1 MNGNANAIAI
11 VNLSQYVAPLR
22 RYTQSLTSERSKTM
36 PAYGTFRVTDKKCA
50 TCNYYQGA
58 RRFGMQANK
67 PYYVYAAAGTTTCL
81 ANPSRKV
88 TANSRCLSW
97 QKWVSIP

>member
-1 MNGNANAIAI
+1 M
-11 VNLSQYVAPLR
+11 
-22 RYTQSLTSERSKTM
+22 
-36 PAYGTFRVTDKKCA
+36 
-50 TCNYYQGA
+50 CNYYQGA

-67 PYYVYAAAGTTTCL
+67 PYYVYAAAGTTPCL
-81 ANPSRKV
+81 ANPNRKV

>member
-1 MNGNANAIAI
+1 MHIHFD
-11 VNLSQYVAPLR
+11 QTCEAP
-22 RYTQSLTSERSKTM
+22 ERSKTM
-36 PAYGTFRVTDKKCA
+36 AAYGTFRVTDKKCA

-67 PYYVYAAAGTTTCL
+67 PYYVYAAAGTTPCL

>member
-1 MNGNANAIAI
+1 MA
-11 VNLSQYVAPLR
+11 
-22 RYTQSLTSERSKTM
+22 
-36 PAYGTFRVTDKKCA
+36 AYGTFRVTDKKCA

-97 QKWVSIP
+97 QKWVSIPGERGRSLTLNSRKTKDKEQRNDRFKLPVP

>member
-1 MNGNANAIAI
+1 MHIHFDQTCEAPEEQGHANLWNI
-11 VNLSQYVAPLR
+11 
-22 RYTQSLTSERSKTM
+22 QSDGQEVRD
-36 PAYGTFRVTDKKCA
+36 VH
-50 TCNYYQGA
+50 YYQGA

-67 PYYVYAAAGTTTCL
+67 PYYVYAAAGTTPCL
-81 ANPSRKV
+81 ANPNRKV